1 MEVQGGRGGVRAG
14 RGVRGGVGM
23 NEVSDLP
30 DLPAAEIARLV
41 AARDVSPVA
50 VVEACLA
57 RFERYNGAINAVVT
71 LNERALDDARE
82 LERRLA
88 RGEEPG
94 PLCGLPVGIKDVT
107 PVAGLRTTFGSPLYK
122 DHIPAEDALVVRR
135 LGEAGAVILGKTNCP
150 EFAAGGNTF
159 NEVFGR
165 TRNPWD
171 PTRSA
176 GGSTGGGAA
185 ALVTGMIALAEGT
198 DLGGSLR
205 IPASFCGV
213 VGLRPSVG
221 LVPTYP
227 ADWAWDTLQ
236 VEGPVARTAE
246 DVALMLQAVAGPSP
260 LSPLSQPTAGR
271 NFVAAAARGVPQGL
285 RVAYCPDIAGIGIDP
300 AIEQVCRG
308 AALGLGQVGATVEEI
323 DLDLSFGRQAFLGL
337 RGLWFVAQMFP
348 RMEQLDRFGAN
359 VAGNIRAGLDTTTR
373 ELGAAEAARGRMWHL
388 FREFFGKFDHLVTPC
403 MAVPPF
409 PVDQNYPES
418 VAGRKMETYVDW
430 IAPTFVLSLTGL
442 PVASVPCGLDPDG
455 LPVGLQIVGKP
466 FGEEALLAL
475 AAQVEGLRPIGRSPL
490 LREGTSP

>member
-1 MEVQGGRGGVRAG
+1 ME
-14 RGVRGGVGM
+14 
-23 NEVSDLP
+23 DLA
-30 DLPAAEIARLV
+30 DRSGTELARLV
-41 AARDVSPVA
+41 RSREVSPVE

-57 RFERYNGAINAVVT
+57 RVERYNPAVNAVVT
-71 LNERALDDARE
+71 LNPRALDDAGDLE
-82 LERRLA
+82 LRLV
-88 RGEEPG
+88 RGEEVG
-94 PLCGLPVGIKDVT
+94 LLAGLPVGIKDVT
-107 PVAGLRTTFGSPLYK
+107 PVAGLRTTYGSALYR
-122 DHIPAEDALVVRR
+122 DYVPTEDALVVRR
-135 LGEAGAVILGKTNCP
+135 LRDAGAVILGKTNCP

-185 ALVTGMIALAEGT
+185 GLVTGMIALAEGT

-236 VEGPVARTAE
+236 VEGPVARTAK
-246 DVALMLQAVAGPSP
+246 DVALMLQAVTGPSA
-260 LSPLSQPTAGR
+260 LSPVSQPTAGR
-271 NFVAAAARGVPQGL
+271 NFVAAAARGLPQGL
-285 RVAYCPDIAGIGIDP
+285 RVAYCPDVAGIGIDP
-300 AIEQVCRG
+300 AIEQVCRR
-308 AALGLGQVGATVEEI
+308 AAVGLGELGVEVDEI
-323 DLDLSFGRQAFLGL
+323 ELDLSFGRKAFLAL

-348 RMEQLDRFGAN
+348 RMDQLDRFGAN

-373 ELGAAEAARGRMWHL
+373 DLGAAEAARGRMWHL
-388 FREFFGKFDHLVTPC
+388 FREFFGKFDHLLTPC

-409 PVDQNYPES
+409 PVDQNYPET
-418 VAGRKMETYVDW
+418 VAGKKMETYVDW

-475 AAQVEGLRPIGRSPL
+475 AAQVEALHPIGRPPL
-490 LREGTSP
+490 LREATNR